1 MFHLSTRAICLVS
14 ASLLAMHAFSQ
25 DISNWTDKTV
35 CRLVESDAGAI
46 YLEEAI
52 SRDLACRAS
61 IRAPKQPQ
69 SFISIKVKF

>member
-1 MFHLSTRAICLVS
+1 MFHLSIGSICLVS
-14 ASLLAMHAFSQ
+14 ASLLAMYAFSQ

-69 SFISIKVKF
+69 SFISIKFKF